1 MRGYNRPNFLTLCA
15 KSSIPR
21 WFQGVESVHVKL
33 FLSTNAPLRLTTLC
47 VLYAAQGIPD
57 GFVRIALKTY
67 LIGQQV
73 STEAVG
79 TIVAM
84 VSWPWA
90 LKWVWGP
97 FIDRFGYRPM
107 GRRRPWILAAQLG
120 MAVTLGTMLFIP
132 ELTTNI
138 RAIAVM
144 VLLVN
149 IFASLQDV
157 SVDAL
162 AVDLLPAEERG
173 IANGFMYGS
182 NYVGSY
188 IGGAVL
194 GSLIL
199 WYGFPTAITTQVS
212 LLLLI
217 ALVPLFLR
225 ERPGDV
231 FVPGPHAQYHPSRDP
246 DAEGP
251 ASLRDLFRQ
260 LLHAFMLRSSLLGA
274 VLAVLALITVNSHLI
289 VWPVYLQRQ
298 LGWTS
303 AEWLHLEG
311 QLAVWLGLGGSLA
324 GGVVA
329 SILGAKRT
337 VILSLALLAT
347 CWLLYYLLEGSW
359 TNHTVVTLLFL
370 FESVLAAFLQV
381 SMFALFMG
389 LCSPKI
395 AATQFTA
402 YMALLNVSNGIGA
415 KLAGTFEQELGVS
428 AMHLAL
434 AGIQI
439 TLVVVV
445 LGINPQQVREEL
457 DDEEETAGSTG

>member
-1 MRGYNRPNFLTLCA
+1 M
-15 KSSIPR
+15 
-21 WFQGVESVHVKL
+21 KL
-33 FLSTNAPLRLTTLC
+33 FLSVNAPLRISTLC

-79 TIVAM
+79 TIIAM

-107 GRRRPWILAAQLG
+107 GRRRPWILAAQIG
-120 MAVTLGTMLFIP
+120 MAVTLTTMLFIP
-132 ELTTNI
+132 ELTDNI
-138 RAIAVM
+138 RAIAAM

-182 NYVGSY
+182 SYAGSF

-194 GSLIL
+194 GSSIL
-199 WYGFPTAITTQVS
+199 WYGFPTAIATQVS
-212 LLLLI
+212 ILLLI
-217 ALVPLFLR
+217 AAVPFFFR
-225 ERPGDV
+225 ERPGDMML
-231 FVPGPHAQYHPSRDP
+231 PGPGAKHHDSRHPE
-246 DAEGP
+246 AEGP
-251 ASLRDLFRQ
+251 TSLSELFRDLI
-260 LLHAFMLRSSLLGA
+260 HAFMLRSSLLGA
-274 VLAVLALITVNSHLI
+274 LLAVLALVPINSHLI

-324 GGVVA
+324 GGGVA
-329 SILGAKRT
+329 SLIGAKRT
-337 VILSLALLAT
+337 VLLSLTLLGG
-347 CWLLYYLLEGSW
+347 CWISYFLLENSW
-359 TNHTVVTLLFL
+359 TNSTVVTVLFL
-370 FESVLAAFLQV
+370 AESILAAFLQV

-389 LCSPKI
+389 LCAPKV

-415 KLAGTFEQELGVS
+415 KLAGTFEQLLGVS
-428 AMHLAL
+428 TMHLAL
-434 AGIQI
+434 AGIQVLLLVIVVGI
-439 TLVVVV
+439 T
-445 LGINPQQVREEL
+445 PPASSQE
-457 DDEEETAGSTG
+457 A

>member
-1 MRGYNRPNFLTLCA
+1 M
-15 KSSIPR
+15 
-21 WFQGVESVHVKL
+21 KL
-33 FLSTNAPLRLTTLC
+33 FLSTNAPLRLSTLC

-73 STEAVG
+73 STEGVG

-107 GRRRPWILAAQLG
+107 GRRRPWILTAQLG
-120 MAVTLGTMLFIP
+120 MVATLAAMLLVP
-132 ELTTNI
+132 ELTTHVGM
-138 RAIAVM
+138 IAAL
-144 VLLVN
+144 VLVVN

-162 AVDLLPAEERG
+162 AVDLLPAKERG
-173 IANGFMYGS
+173 VANGFMYGS
-182 NYVGSY
+182 SYAGSF

-199 WYGFPTAITTQVS
+199 RYGFPTAIAAQIG

-217 ALVPLFLR
+217 AAAPLFFR
-225 ERPGDV
+225 ERPGDL
-231 FVPGPHAQYHPSRDP
+231 FLPGPDAQGHGSRSHP
-246 DAEGP
+246 EGP
-251 ASLRDLFRQ
+251 ASLREVFGD
-260 LLHAFMLRSSLLGA
+260 LLHAFTLRSSFLGA
-274 VLAVLALITVNSHLI
+274 LLAALALIPVNSHLI

-298 LGWTS
+298 LDWTGPQ
-303 AEWLHLEG
+303 WLHLEG

-324 GGVVA
+324 GGIVA
-329 SILGAKRT
+329 SVIGAKRT
-337 VILSLALLAT
+337 VLLSLTLLAS
-347 CWLLYYLLEGSW
+347 CWACYYLLEGWW
-359 TNHTVVTLLFL
+359 TDHTVVTLLFL
-370 FESVLAAFLQV
+370 AESVLAAFLQV

-415 KLAGTFEQELGVS
+415 KLAGAFEQVLGIS
-428 AMHLAL
+428 AMHLVL
-434 AGIQI
+434 AAMQAM
-439 TLVVVV
+439 LVLIV
-445 LGINPQQVREEL
+445 LGINPRQVCSEV
-457 DDEEETAGSTG
+457 DVADEPT